1 MASAGA
7 SSPARVAHGF
17 IAELDGLRGVAI
29 LLVVV
34 HRFWPATGIGVWADA
49 AGAGWIGVDLFF
61 VISGFLIAGILLDT
75 RGEAGY
81 FRNFYARR
89 ILRIFPLYYIFV
101 GGVLIAFSGNP
112 EFREHAGSPIWYLVH
127 LGNVP
132 ESMLAHDVP
141 YWLAPVWSL
150 AIEEQFYLTFPL
162 LVAVVEPRRLGRV
175 LVGMMIAAPLL
186 RVGTMLVAPERERIQ
201 YLFTLCRLDTIAVGC
216 LLAVIFRRIDLAKY
230 RDLIVRGAV
239 LIICVAALFAVDTG
253 LDRTTPL
260 GRTLGYTVVAFGC
273 ASIVALVV
281 LYRGEYETAV
291 LRFAPLAYLGKLCF
305 GLYLLHR
312 PADTIVTALAARAG
326 IDAPLW
332 LLPLKLGVAVVL
344 ATISW
349 RLLERP
355 FLRLKNL
362 FASDRH
368 PAAVVAIGGILLAF
382 AACSSP
388 PRAAGDAAPGDDAP
402 SIDAN
407 DANDAG
413 SDGSDDA
420 PSIDASDAGSDGGVP
435 QLGAILYPTDRT
447 HSPITAAIAQHLQAI
462 APAHQPRVFA
472 KVGDSITA
480 ADEFLGCFDGT
491 VDLGSHTNLAPTL
504 AYYRA
509 GDAAGTSPYARVS
522 YAAVGGTTA
531 ADPLAGSPCALDRE
545 ITAVDPKLAIIM
557 FGTNDVRYGHSVDEF
572 GSDLWE
578 LVERTLARG
587 VVPTLSSIPPMD
599 GDPGADARIPIFNSV
614 IRAIAQGRAIPFV
627 DYYRDLLALPNRGI
641 SADGLHPSTS
651 PSGACELTAA
661 ALAYGYN
668 VRNLLTLEVLARVKA
683 ALDGSASDA
692 SAPPRIGTGLAIDP
706 VIASLPLADLAD
718 TRLGD
723 ATPPCGTTSG
733 RAIIYKL
740 QLAAAQ
746 TLEVDVVDR
755 GTVDVDIHLR
765 TGTTC
770 VAGGDKTVTATVG
783 PGTVYVI
790 VDGKT
795 LASDGEFVVV
805 AR

>member
-1 MASAGA
+1 MAAGA
-7 SSPARVAHGF
+7 SSRAAHGF
-17 IAELDGLRGVAI
+17 IAELDGLRGIAI
-29 LLVVV
+29 LLVIV
-34 HRFWPATGIGVWADA
+34 HRFWPRTGTGVWADA

-61 VISGFLIAGILLDT
+61 VISGFLIAGILLET
-75 RGEAGY
+75 RGEPGY

-89 ILRIFPLYYIFV
+89 ILRIFPLYYIFI

-112 EFREHAGSPIWYLVH
+112 AFVEHAGSPIWYLVH

-175 LVGMMIAAPLL
+175 LVGMIIAAPLIRL
-186 RVGTMLVAPERERIQ
+186 GTLLAAPERERIQ
-201 YLFTLCRLDTIAVGC
+201 YMFTLCRLDTISVGC
-216 LLAVIFRRIDLAKY
+216 LLAVIFRRVDLARY
-230 RDLIVRGAV
+230 RDLIVRSAV
-239 LIICVAALFAVDTG
+239 LIVCVAALFALDTG

-260 GRTLGYTVVAFGC
+260 GRTLGYTVVAFAC
-273 ASIVALVV
+273 ASTVALVV
-281 LYRGEYETAV
+281 LYRGEHETAV

-312 PADTIVTALAARAG
+312 PADTIVSALAAHAG
-326 IDAPLW
+326 IDAPIW
-332 LLPLKLGVAVVL
+332 LLPAKLGVAVVL

-355 FLRLKNL
+355 FLKLKDL
-362 FASDRH
+362 FSSDRH

-382 AACSSP
+382 AACSST
-388 PRAAGDAAPGDDAP
+388 PRGAGDDVNPKDAP
-402 SIDAN
+402 SIDP
-407 DANDAG
+407 ANDAG
-413 SDGSDDA
+413 SDGVPPA
-420 PSIDASDAGSDGGVP
+420 ANDASSDGSVP
-435 QLGAILYPTDRT
+435 SGAILYPADRT
-447 HSPITAAIAQHLQAI
+447 HSPITAAIAQRVQAI
-462 APAHQPRVFA
+462 APSHQPRVFA

-480 ADEFLGCFDGT
+480 AEAFVRCFDGN
-491 VDLGSHTNLAPTL
+491 VGLGSHADLAPTL
-504 AYYRA
+504 AYFRA

-531 ADPLAGSPCALDRE
+531 DEPLAGSPCALDRE
-545 ITAVDPKLAIIM
+545 ITAIDPKLAIIM
-557 FGTNDVRYGHSVDEF
+557 FGTNDVRYGHSVDQF
-572 GSDLWE
+572 GADLWE

-587 VVPTLSSIPPMD
+587 VVPTLSSIPPID

-627 DYYRDLLALPNRGI
+627 DYYRELLALPNRGI
-641 SADGLHPSTS
+641 SGDGLHPSVS
-651 PSGACELTAA
+651 PSGACELTPA
-661 ALAYGYN
+661 ALAYGFN
-668 VRNLLTLEVLARVKA
+668 VRNLVTLEVLARVKA
-683 ALDGSASDA
+683 ALDGSASDT
-692 SAPPRIGTGLAIDP
+692 SAPLRIGTGLASDP
-706 VIASLPLADLAD
+706 VIATLPLADLAD
-718 TRLGD
+718 TRTGGT
-723 ATPPCGTTSG
+723 APACGTTTG
-733 RAIIYKL
+733 KAIVYKL

-746 TLEVDVVDR
+746 ILEVNVVDR
-755 GTVDVDIHLR
+755 GIVDVDIDVR
-765 TGTTC
+765 AGTTC
-770 VAGGDKTVTATVG
+770 VASGDKSVTATVG

-795 LASDGEFVVV
+795 PATDGEFVVV